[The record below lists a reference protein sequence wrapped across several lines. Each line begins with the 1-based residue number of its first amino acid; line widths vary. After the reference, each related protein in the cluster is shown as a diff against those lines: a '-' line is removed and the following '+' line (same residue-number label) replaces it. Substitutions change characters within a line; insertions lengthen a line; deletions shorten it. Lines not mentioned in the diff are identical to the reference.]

1 MKKNR
6 KKILIITSSYPVSP
20 GDFQGNFIEQQVK
33 SLRDKGYTIVILT
46 PYIIG
51 SNFFEKQ
58 ESITIYR
65 FPYFFPIK
73 YHRLCST
80 SGMYFGFQKSILG
93 KLQTTPYVLALVFF
107 TGFIIR
113 KEKISLIHTHWIIPQ
128 GLAGS
133 FWRLI
138 TGIPHVTTSHVLDV
152 TIAKQIPVLKILI
165 EYVLKNCDSITVN
178 SNYTKGQLDQYN
190 HFSHPISVIPM
201 GFNNQKIHSAA
212 PKFNKDSKISIIFVG
227 RLIIW
232 KGVDTLIYAIN
243 HIKDIYP
250 GIELIIVG
258 DGPERLR
265 LETLVMN
272 LELKK
277 IVRFTG
283 KVSDDTLNKF
293 YDLSQIFVLP
303 SKPHEGI
310 VMEGLGV
317 VLLEAMASGVPVIGS
332 KTGGIPD
339 IIADGINGLLVPPG
353 DPEALA
359 SAIMKILNNHELAEK
374 FAQEGLRT
382 VKERFSWD
390 KISDQFIEIYQE
402 VLHESNEL

>member
-1 MKKNR
+1 MNKKR
-6 KKILIITSSYPVSP
+6 KNILIITSSYPISP
-20 GDFQGNFIEQQVK
+20 GDFQGNFIEQQVN
-33 SLRDKGYTIVILT
+33 SLEKKGYRILVLT
-46 PYIIG
+46 PYING
-51 SNFFEKQ
+51 SNFIEKRGT
-58 ESITIYR
+58 ITIYR

-73 YHRLCST
+73 YHRLCSS
-80 SGMYFGFQKSILG
+80 SGMYFGFQNSILG
-93 KLQTTPYVLALVFF
+93 KLQTIPYVLALVFF

-138 TGIPHVTTSHVLDV
+138 TGIPHITTSHVLDV
-152 TIAKQIPVLKILI
+152 SIAKQIPVLKILI

-201 GFNNQKIHSAA
+201 GFNSQKIHSAA
-212 PKFNKDSKISIIFVG
+212 PKFNKDSKISILFVG

-250 GIELIIVG
+250 GIELIIIG

-265 LETLVMN
+265 LETLAKN
-272 LELKK
+272 LGLIK

-283 KVSDDTLNKF
+283 KVSDDILNRF

-332 KTGGIPD
+332 NIGGIPD
-339 IIADGINGLLVPPG
+339 IITDGVNGLLVPPG
-353 DPEALA
+353 DPETLA
-359 SAIMKILNNHELAEK
+359 FAMMTILDNPDLAEK

-382 VKERFSWD
+382 VKDRFSWD
-390 KISDQFIEIYQE
+390 KISDQFIEVYQE